1 MFCAQYREICHKHGW
16 MTTDNGSTVF
26 VCKEN
31 EEGDTYSFHAN
42 RENFLDEVK
51 AASDLLSSDVQSY
64 AEGVFQILHGERSM
78 EKCLNAGKRFSNSL
92 STLYAE
98 LRKAESTV
106 TQWYKLFPCK
116 PVYYRQVRAAYS
128 EVLYVKETKM
138 TDRPYAVCC
147 IMANSEELNSL
158 EFEMLAVKYPSIKDE
173 RQPLAY
179 RMAMALFH
187 MRSDKHVRTIY
198 DIPFFSYGDAA
209 LCVYELTNTK
219 NNEED

>member
-64 AEGVFQILHGERSM
+64 AEGVFQIFHGERSM
-78 EKCLNAGKRFSNSL
+78 EECLNASKRLSDSL
-92 STLYAE
+92 SALYTELCQAE
-98 LRKAESTV
+98 GTV
-106 TQWYKLFPCK
+106 TPWDKLFPCK
-116 PVYYRQVRAAYS
+116 PVYYRQVGAAYIK
-128 EVLYVKETKM
+128 VLYVKETEM

-147 IMANSEELNSL
+147 IMANPEELDSL
-158 EFEMLAVKYPSIKDE
+158 KLEMLAEKYPSIKDE
-173 RQPLAY
+173 HQPLAY

-187 MRSDKHVRTIY
+187 MRSDKHICTIF
-198 DIPFFSYGDAA
+198 DIPFYSYGDAA
-209 LCVYELTNTK
+209 IVSGLSKGRYFGFAR
-219 NNEED
+219 